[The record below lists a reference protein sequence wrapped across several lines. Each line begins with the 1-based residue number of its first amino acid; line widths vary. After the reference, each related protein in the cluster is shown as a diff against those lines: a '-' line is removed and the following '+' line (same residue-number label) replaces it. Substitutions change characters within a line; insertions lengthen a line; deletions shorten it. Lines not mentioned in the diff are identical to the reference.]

1 MSSFGSTMLHQST
14 SSLIF
19 SHISKADPDPL
30 SDRLF
35 LNDVSGFVHGGEMVG
50 ILGSSGSGKT
60 SKWRPPWIS
69 INLEKNYITQLN

>member
-14 SSLIF
+14 SSSSNSLIF
-19 SHISKADPDPL
+19 SQLSKADPDPL

-60 SKWRPPWIS
+60 SK
-69 INLEKNYITQLN
+69 

>member
-14 SSLIF
+14 SSSSNSLIF

-60 SKWRPPWIS
+60 SK
-69 INLEKNYITQLN
+69 